1 MPALSDGNG
10 LASYCHL
17 TWFGSYERFLRPVM
31 ADVMAERDAF
41 GLAEDLGP
49 YFELFV
55 SFFCSG
61 LLALYRQ
68 WASSDSELPME
79 ELATL
84 AGSAVAGES
93 LQLRARRR
101 ALAPD

>member
-1 MPALSDGNG
+1 MPALSDVNG

-31 ADVMAERDAF
+31 ADVMVERDAF

-55 SFFCSG
+55 SSSAQGFWPFIVSG
-61 LLALYRQ
+61 QAAIPSFP
-68 WASSDSELPME
+68 WKSLPH
-79 ELATL
+79 
-84 AGSAVAGES
+84 
-93 LQLRARRR
+93 
-101 ALAPD
+101 